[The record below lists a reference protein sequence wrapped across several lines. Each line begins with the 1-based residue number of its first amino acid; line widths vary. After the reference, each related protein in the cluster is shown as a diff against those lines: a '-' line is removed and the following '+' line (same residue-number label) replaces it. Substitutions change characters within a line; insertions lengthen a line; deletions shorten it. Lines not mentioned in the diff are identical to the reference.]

1 MTIKNFSFTTM
12 MFAGVIA
19 LAGCPGDDTA
29 ETNGE
34 TDDPTTGSPTTTPS
48 TSAPTTTTASTSGM
62 TESMT
67 GETDTTG
74 PGETDTDTS
83 TSTGPDPTIFEFRDD
98 PPEDYTQIDRMGLPA
113 VNTALIATD
122 NKDAYNADDPT
133 ARAGGA
139 YDDDIR
145 DSITTLHVGVPGM
158 QTPANTGLN
167 DDMMALGLFPCTH
180 TIAGGETC
188 LDQLG
193 PLIVAGDQI
202 AVDTTAPAGFPNGR
216 QPANAVIDV
225 VLGVLLL
232 QVGMV
237 PGGGMQTGLEFAA
250 LPLNPDANDVAFPAA
265 FPYFAPAQ

>member
-48 TSAPTTTTASTSGM
+48 TSSPTTSGPTTTGM

-74 PGETDTDTS
+74 PDTDSATDTS

-98 PPEDYTQIDRMGLPA
+98 PPEAYTQIDRMGLPA

-122 NKDAYNADDPT
+122 NKDAYNADNPT

-139 YDDDIR
+139 YDADLR
-145 DSITTLHVGVPGM
+145 ASIITLHVGIPGM
-158 QTPANTGLN
+158 QTAGNTGLN
-167 DDMMALGLFPCTH
+167 DDLADLGFDVCTH
-180 TIAGGETC
+180 TVAGGETC
-188 LDQLG
+188 LIDQLG
-193 PLIVAGDQI
+193 PNIVAGDQL

-216 QPANAVIDV
+216 QPANAVID
-225 VLGVLLL
+225 LLLAVLLL
-232 QVGMV
+232 DLG
-237 PGGGMQTGLEFAA
+237 TEAITTFYD
-250 LPLNPDANDVAFPAA
+250 LPLNPTANDVAFPDA